1 MIKDSYKKQWSY
13 VLVYKLDRFSRDK
26 YATAI
31 YKKTLKDNGVKV
43 LSCMENI
50 PDSPEGIILE
60 SLLEGMNQYYSAELS
75 QKVKRGMKE
84 LRLKGNWQGGKIPY
98 GYKVKNK
105 KIVIEELEAEN
116 VKFIYSQYSMGVY
129 SKEII
134 EMLSAKNQ
142 FYNGKV
148 FTRSHIYS
156 ILHNH
161 KYVGWYK
168 MGEEVIS
175 NTYPQ
180 IVSEELFEKVNK
192 ITEKNQQRPKSKKTV
207 FLLRSKLFCGYCG
220 LPINGESG
228 TSQNGNV
235 KHYYKCRGRKLHLT
249 DCKKSVIQKELL
261 EKIILDAIIK
271 ELDKSEIID
280 KIVKMILQLQEQKNA
295 ESTSLDLLL
304 KEKAKIETSLSN
316 LVGAI
321 EKGIIFDTTAK
332 RIKELESRQKEIE
345 IKITKEKSK
354 KTLKLSRR
362 NITTYFA
369 EALTL
374 SPDLL
379 INYLVKKIVLFD
391 DKIQIYFNLPIKDKS
406 PDDNSQGLLFYTK
419 EIVLYEK
426 TSVIYYCF

>member
-1 MIKDSYKKQWSY
+1 MDYQGMALPKPGKK
-13 VLVYKLDRFSRDK
+13 
-26 YATAI
+26 
-31 YKKTLKDNGVKV
+31 KKRKKHKPSILKTQKGV
-43 LSCMENI
+43 CYI
-50 PDSPEGIILE
+50 C
-60 SLLEGMNQYYSAELS
+60 A
-75 QKVKRGMKE
+75 
-84 LRLKGNWQGGKIPY
+84 RLKGNYRQ
-98 GYKVKNK
+98 
-105 KIVIEELEAEN
+105 
-116 VKFIYSQYSMGVY
+116 QY
-129 SKEII
+129 
-134 EMLSAKNQ
+134 
-142 FYNGKV
+142 
-148 FTRSHIYS
+148 
-156 ILHNH
+156 
-161 KYVGWYK
+161 
-168 MGEEVIS
+168 
-175 NTYPQ
+175 
-180 IVSEELFEKVNK
+180 
-192 ITEKNQQRPKSKKTV
+192 TEKNQQRPKSKKTV

-354 KTLKLSRR
+354 KTFKLSRR